1 MKYDNLKTVLVSA
14 SISIIFF
21 SFVIFVFDQVHN
33 VNPKS
38 QIAQALNFTANNTD
52 GITRTVVKTTTLY
65 FVGDIMLTRGVE
77 SSVEKNFGGDYNKL
91 FDNLVEFRNADILF
105 GNLEGDVSDVGNNVG
120 SKYSFRMNPAVL
132 PALKNAGFSVVSF
145 SNNHVGDWNMD
156 AFKDTLSR
164 LSSANILKTGAGMNK
179 EDAETP
185 AIIEKN
191 GVRFG
196 FISFSDVGPD
206 WLEAKTNN
214 PGILLASDPNFET
227 IIQNAKTKCDVLI
240 VSFHFGVEYEL
251 THNNRQ
257 ESLAHSAIDNG
268 ADMVVG
274 GHPHVMEDIEE
285 YKGKTIVYSLGNFI
299 FDQYFSD
306 NTMKGMLFETTFS
319 GTNLIKTEQKIIT
332 LNKYFQPEG
341 IFNPDEVKKVSKPK
355 VQSTDCQTPEKTY
368 DDMSML
374 NIGKNNGLPDMTYI
388 PKDLEEVEDDASVRG
403 NICLVK
409 DAKSSFEQMVKDAKS
424 AGYYIK
430 ASSGFRSY
438 DTQSALIANAI
449 DEGKDDVSIS
459 LAKPGYSEHQLG
471 TTVDITSSSIGYDS
485 ASGEFYKTPESDWL
499 KNNAYLYGFIQS
511 YPSGKEDITGYKSEP
526 WHYRYVGIEN
536 AKKIKDSGLTT
547 VEFLS
552 KK

>member
-430 ASSGFRSY
+430 ASSGFRNY

>member
-179 EDAETP
+179 EDSETP

-368 DDMSML
+368 DDMSMF

-430 ASSGFRSY
+430 ASSGFRNY